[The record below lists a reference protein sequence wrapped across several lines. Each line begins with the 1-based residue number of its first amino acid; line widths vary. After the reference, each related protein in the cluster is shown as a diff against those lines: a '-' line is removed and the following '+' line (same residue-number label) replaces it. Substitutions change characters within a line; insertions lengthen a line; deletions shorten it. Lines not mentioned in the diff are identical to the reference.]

1 MPEERSRTLERATP
15 RQAAGGTRIYQLKVT
30 LSGSRP
36 PIWRRLQVRGDV
48 TLGQLHAI
56 LQVLLGWKDRHLHLF
71 ASGRTVY
78 RLPLPDLGFPSHDER
93 KVTLAQVLPRE
104 KERLRYEYDFRDGWE
119 LVLVVEKILP
129 PGTEPAGPT
138 CLGGKRNGPPEE
150 IGGIVG
156 YERLLAARQKPPRL
170 DRHSPTELA
179 DPLGEGFDPEAFD
192 PEEINRELAGL
203 PRL

>member
-1 MPEERSRTLERATP
+1 MPEKRSTTPERATL

-36 PIWRRLQVRGDV
+36 PIWRRLQVPGDL
-48 TLGQLHAI
+48 TLGRLHPI

-78 RLPLPDLGFPSHDER
+78 RLPLPDLGFPSQDER
-93 KVTLAQVLPRE
+93 RVTVGDVLPRE

-129 PGTEPAGPT
+129 RGTAPAGPA
-138 CLGGKRNGPPEE
+138 CLDGKRNGPPEE

-156 YERLLAARQKPPRL
+156 YERLLAARQEPS
-170 DRHSPTELA
+170 RHGSAELA
-179 DPLGEGFDPEAFD
+179 DRLGEGFDPEAFD
-192 PEEINRELAGL
+192 LEEVNRQLA
-203 PRL
+203 RLK